1 MENHKKPSYILL
13 DFAKAFD
20 MVNHE
25 ILLDKLEYYGIR
37 GTALSWFKSYF
48 GIINLWMTPEPARAN
63 QSHPKSPRAGKSHPE
78 ATRTSQSHPRTTQSQ
93 LETAR
98 AS

>member
-1 MENHKKPSYILL
+1 
-13 DFAKAFD
+13 

-25 ILLDKLEYYGIR
+25 ILQDKLEYYGIR

-48 GIINLWMTPEPARAN
+48 GIINLWMTPEPATAN

-78 ATRTSQSHPRTTQSQ
+78 PTRASQSQ
-93 LETAR
+93 LVANKNLYFILLFLLGH
-98 AS
+98 SYLFL